1 MKKADVVN
9 AKHLVNQLARLVA
22 QLEIKNAKILKTKA
36 RETLLLFCDFS
47 QLSTQRVRNKKLPAM
62 RVGNNRLYQK
72 ITLVL

>member
-36 RETLLLFCDFS
+36 RETLLLFLLRD
-47 QLSTQRVRNKKLPAM
+47 VKE
-62 RVGNNRLYQK
+62 
-72 ITLVL
+72 